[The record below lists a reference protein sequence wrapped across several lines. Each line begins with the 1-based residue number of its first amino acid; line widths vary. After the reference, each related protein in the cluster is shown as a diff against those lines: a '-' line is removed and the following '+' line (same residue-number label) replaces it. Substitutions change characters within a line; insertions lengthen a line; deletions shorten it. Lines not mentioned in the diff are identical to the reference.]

1 MDVNLDGKVSAGDV
15 SQINQRAVLIIPE
28 FKQAW
33 NHDINGVSNGEPSKD
48 WEFIDSVTVSTNA
61 AFVIS
66 STYPLD
72 NGTGYSKNRVPQ
84 LAFCLPIRVT
94 NFGTCPDYVRET
106 YVGILVGDVNG
117 NVATASPSNQFKS
130 ETSKVIF
137 DMNRAT
143 VNGNVVE
150 IPVKAV
156 SVDAINSLD
165 FSFGFNE
172 NNMAFVSANSS
183 IEGMDALSHFNTDDR
198 KVRFTSYS
206 LNAFEAGVAHAKV
219 AFTFNSAVSVADFN
233 NAFAYLNGEQAEVE
247 FVGDIATG
255 ISAYDYNEVVSVFP
269 NPAKDVVRV
278 LVPEA
283 ANVQLMD
290 AAGRAIGASYKAV
303 AGQSTVIST
312 SDLSSGVYFVS
323 VSNDGFSIMKK
334 IVVAK

>member
-1 MDVNLDGKVSAGDV
+1 
-15 SQINQRAVLIIPE
+15 
-28 FKQAW
+28 
-33 NHDINGVSNGEPSKD
+33 
-48 WEFIDSVTVSTNA
+48 
-61 AFVIS
+61 
-66 STYPLD
+66 
-72 NGTGYSKNRVPQ
+72 
-84 LAFCLPIRVT
+84 
-94 NFGTCPDYVRET
+94 
-106 YVGILVGDVNG
+106 
-117 NVATASPSNQFKS
+117 
-130 ETSKVIF
+130 
-137 DMNRAT
+137 MNRAT

-183 IEGMDALSHFNTDDR
+183 VEGLDALSHFNSDDR

-278 LVPEA
+278 LVPET

-290 AAGRAIGASYKAV
+290 AAGRAIGSSYKAV